1 MDRFNPVRGWFT
13 FINSNYSEGLTMAR
27 LSYKGYTINLRP
39 LKTDNQWQLELE
51 KSGGEIV
58 HTYTMSPQKTLLSI
72 EQFAFDEIDKKV
84 MEEIKS

>member
-1 MDRFNPVRGWFT
+1 
-13 FINSNYSEGLTMAR
+13 MAR

-84 MEEIKS
+84 MEEIKSWHSI

>member
-1 MDRFNPVRGWFT
+1 MG
-13 FINSNYSEGLTMAR
+13 R
-27 LSYKGYTINLRP
+27 LSYKGYRINLKP

-72 EQFAFDEIDKKV
+72 RTIGRV
-84 MEEIKS
+84 